1 MQRGKKWAKVGED
14 LFEPQEEP
22 IMLKWIV
29 SVMAVTALVVP
40 VAALADDAAPAP
52 ATVASQICTQLKSTM
67 VAGTFASTFGTNK
80 SKSNAFGKC
89 VAKNANIAS
98 QDVSNAAKTC
108 KAAQAADPAGFA
120 KLWGSNGKDGSKG
133 AGKNA
138 LGKCISGA
146 VKHAVTEQVAKIKG
160 AGAQCKAALKSDA
173 KAFATAYGSSKG
185 AFAKCV
191 HDKSTK

>member
-22 IMLKWIV
+22 IMLKWII
-29 SVMAVTALVVP
+29 SVLAVTALVVP

-52 ATVASQICTQLKSTM
+52 ATVASQICKQLKSSPS
-67 VAGTFASTFGTNK
+67 TFALTYG
-80 SKSNAFGKC
+80 SKPNALGKC
-89 VAKNANIAS
+89 ISAQSKTAS

-108 KAAQAADPAGFA
+108 KAAQAADPAAFA
-120 KLWGSNGKDGSKG
+120 TQYGTNGKAGSKG

-138 LGKCISGA
+138 LGKCISAA
-146 VKHAVTEQVAKIKG
+146 VNKSVSSQVAKIKG

-173 KAFATAYGSSKG
+173 AAFATAYGSSKG